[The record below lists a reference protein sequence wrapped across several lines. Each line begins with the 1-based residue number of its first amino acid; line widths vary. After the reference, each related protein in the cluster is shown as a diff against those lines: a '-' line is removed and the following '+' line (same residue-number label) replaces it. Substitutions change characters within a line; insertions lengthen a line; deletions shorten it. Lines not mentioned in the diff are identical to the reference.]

1 MKALELLKEYKSI
14 DFGCN
19 VEELHNN
26 IDEAIQEIEA
36 LSNRSCENCVY
47 GVYGVDSI
55 GIEVECT
62 IGWDCSRGRKDR
74 YIKK

>member
-55 GIEVECT
+55 RMEVECLSAG
-62 IGWDCSRGRKDR
+62 IVLGGRKDR